1 MLELN
6 QKKDL
11 QKKREQLIE
20 DLSKHLE
27 LDKVYMD
34 KFDYKLMWEIYDFWV
49 SYNSPKDYYYYLQLA
64 KIIIMHYLNES
75 RPL

>member
-11 QKKREQLIE
+11 QKKQEQLIE

-27 LDKVYMD
+27 LDKVDMD
-34 KFDYKLMWEIYDFWV
+34 KFDYKLMCNPCVRQID
-49 SYNSPKDYYYYLQLA
+49 PQ
-64 KIIIMHYLNES
+64 INEGQ
-75 RPL
+75 